1 MDTGTS
7 RGSYNAGLVESVAG
21 EVEGREYPC
30 RRNRQDGQGVGAAAV
45 ESGAASVD
53 RCCLRDCEKALASER
68 RISLWSAQPPLE
80 RGLSAPIAAKAPDL
94 PATAEP

>member
-30 RRNRQDGQGVGAAAV
+30 RNRQDGQGVGATAA

-53 RCCLRDCEKALASER
+53 RCYLRVPRKAPASER
-68 RISLWSAQPPLE
+68 RISLWSAQLPFE
-80 RGLSAPIAAKAPDL
+80 RGLSEPIAPKAPDL

>member
-21 EVEGREYPC
+21 EVEGCEYPC
-30 RRNRQDGQGVGAAAV
+30 RMNRQDGQGVGAAAA

-53 RCCLRDCEKALASER
+53 RCYLRVPRKAPASDR
-68 RISLWSAQPPLE
+68 RISLWSAQLPLE
-80 RGLSAPIAAKAPDL
+80 RGLSEPIAAKAPYQN
-94 PATAEP
+94 ANV